1 MPWRAPCRVTTFSH
15 RTEPDKLDLTPGVP
29 ETGQH
34 FTKRTLRDANSHWG
48 ALRTAIELV
57 RVSVSSGARHVFL
70 CHYNEP
76 SVQIA
81 AMLMRMIGKRVYLLL
96 DSKFDDRPRSIWRE
110 ALKAIWIWPYVG
122 AIVGSRRSRQ
132 YLSFLGLNDS
142 RIENYYDAIS
152 VERIRRAAVCPP
164 RRRGSISTTG
174 ISPSFPGLS
183 PRRICLVAVD
193 AFALYV
199 SRTNHPRRLRIFGDG
214 GLDRELREHVRELNL
229 TEYVTFEGF
238 QQTDAVSQAL
248 GSTLV
253 LIQSSSEEQ
262 FGFAIVEALA
272 MGVPVIVS
280 DNCGARDEFVRSGV
294 NGFVV
299 QPDSVEGIAFFLG
312 KLASDQ
318 LLWER
323 LFGRHHG
330 LRRRGRCRKLRPI
343 GRAAHG
349 RERVKACRRGCGR
362 SSFSGKISAR
372 CISTA

>member
-1 MPWRAPCRVTTFSH
+1 MFFWENFGPTHVDRCDAVARAMPRNDILGIELNPTSSTYTW
-15 RTEPDKLDLTPGVP
+15 VP

-34 FTKRTLRDANSHWG
+34 FTKVTLRDADSHWG

-152 VERIRRAAVCPP
+152 VERIRRAAGVPP
-164 RRRGSISTTG
+164 APEGVDFHDRHFTIVSRLVAKKNL
-174 ISPSFPGLS
+174 F
-183 PRRICLVAVD
+183 VAVD

-323 LFGRHHG
+323 LSSGTTAFAEEADAASFAQSVGR
-330 LRRRGRCRKLRPI
+330 LT
-343 GRAAHG
+343 AA
-349 RERVKACRRGCGR
+349 
-362 SSFSGKISAR
+362 SA
-372 CISTA
+372 

>member
-1 MPWRAPCRVTTFSH
+1 M
-15 RTEPDKLDLTPGVP
+15 
-29 ETGQH
+29 
-34 FTKRTLRDANSHWG
+34 
-48 ALRTAIELV
+48 
-57 RVSVSSGARHVFL
+57 
-70 CHYNEP
+70 
-76 SVQIA
+76 
-81 AMLMRMIGKRVYLLL
+81 
-96 DSKFDDRPRSIWRE
+96 
-110 ALKAIWIWPYVG
+110 
-122 AIVGSRRSRQ
+122 
-132 YLSFLGLNDS
+132 
-142 RIENYYDAIS
+142 
-152 VERIRRAAVCPP
+152 
-164 RRRGSISTTG
+164 
-174 ISPSFPGLS
+174 
-183 PRRICLVAVD
+183 AVD

-229 TEYVTFEGF
+229 TEYFTFEGF

-323 LFGRHHG
+323 LSSGTTAFA
-330 LRRRGRCRKLRPI
+330 KRPMPQASPNPW
-343 GRAAHG
+343 GGSRAA
-349 RERVKACRRGCGR
+349 
-362 SSFSGKISAR
+362 SA
-372 CISTA
+372 

>member
-1 MPWRAPCRVTTFSH
+1 MFYWENFGPTHVDRCDAVARAMPRQEILGIELNPTSSTYSWR
-15 RTEPDKLDLTPGVP
+15 P
-29 ETGQH
+29 EAGRH
-34 FTKRTLRDANSHWG
+34 FVKRTLHNDEASWG
-48 ALRTAIELV
+48 ALRTAFELV
-57 RVSVSSGARHVFL
+57 RASVSSGAHHVFL

-81 AMLMRMIGKRVYLLL
+81 AMLMRMLGKRVYLLL

-132 YLSFLGLNDS
+132 YLSFLGLRNR
-142 RIENYYDAIS
+142 RIENYYDTIS
-152 VERIRRAAVCPP
+152 VARIRTAAGVPP
-164 RRRGSISTTG
+164 APDGVDFQDRHFTIISRLVAKKNL
-174 ISPSFPGLS
+174 F
-183 PRRICLVAVD
+183 VAVD

-214 GLDRELREHVRELNL
+214 GLDQELREHVRELNL
-229 TEYVTFEGF
+229 GDLVTFEGF
-238 QQTDAVSQAL
+238 QQTDAVAQAL
-248 GSTLV
+248 GTTLV

-262 FGFAIVEALA
+262 FGFSIIEALA

-280 DNCGARDEFVRSGV
+280 ENCGARDEFVRSGV

-299 QPDSVEGIAFFLG
+299 QPDNVEGIAFFLG

-323 LFGRHHG
+323 LSAGTAAFAAEADAQSFAQSVGR
-330 LRRRGRCRKLRPI
+330 LT
-343 GRAAHG
+343 A
-349 RERVKACRRGCGR
+349 
-362 SSFSGKISAR
+362 SA
-372 CISTA
+372 

>member
-1 MPWRAPCRVTTFSH
+1 MTCIMFFWENFGPTHVDRCDAVARAMPRKSIVGIELNPASTTYAW
-15 RTEPDKLDLTPGVP
+15 TP

-34 FTKRTLRDANSHWG
+34 FTKRTLRDGKSHWG
-48 ALRTAIELV
+48 ALRTAFELV
-57 RVSVSSGARHVFL
+57 RASVNAGAKHVFL

-81 AMLMRMIGKRVYLLL
+81 AMLMRLMRKRVYLLL

-110 ALKAIWIWPYVG
+110 ALKAAWIWPYVG

-132 YLSFLGLNDS
+132 YLSFLGLSNA
-142 RIENYYDAIS
+142 RIENYYDTIS
-152 VERIRRAAVCPP
+152 VERIRRAAGVPP
-164 RRRGSISTTG
+164 APDGVDFHDRHFTIVSRLVAKKNL
-174 ISPSFPGLS
+174 F
-183 PRRICLVAVD
+183 VAVD

-214 GLDRELREHVRELNL
+214 GLDQELRDHVRELNL
-229 TEYVTFEGF
+229 TEFVTFEGF
-238 QQTDAVSQAL
+238 QQADAVSQAL

-294 NGFVV
+294 NGFVI
-299 QPDSVEGIAFFLG
+299 QSDNVEGIAFFLG
-312 KLASDQ
+312 RLASDQ

-323 LFGRHHG
+323 LSAGTGAFAAEADAISFAHSVGR
-330 LRRRGRCRKLRPI
+330 LT
-343 GRAAHG
+343 
-349 RERVKACRRGCGR
+349 ESV
-362 SSFSGKISAR
+362 
-372 CISTA
+372 